1 MYKHSVQFILMKLI
15 GPVAFLLVVVGA
27 LNWGLGGLLNMDVV
41 ASVLG
46 AGTTA
51 TNIVYDLVGLAGLYL
66 AVTMLPKQ
74 FAK

>member
-27 LNWGLGGLLNMDVV
+27 LNWGLVGLLNMDVV

-51 TNIVYDLVGLAGLYL
+51 TNIVYDLVGLSGLYL